1 MAETT
6 QIKKEAVVTS
16 APAAQTAGAMKP
28 RIMGNRGRNQ
38 NNRGGKR
45 ERRPANED
53 GLEKRIVSIRRVS
66 RTFSGGKRM
75 RLSVMLVVGDK
86 KGKVGAAVA
95 KGADVKTA
103 EDKAYVKAKKNMI
116 QVNLR
121 GTTIPHEVTHK
132 KGAARLF
139 MKPAAPGTGVIAGG
153 ALRPVFELVGI
164 KDILSKVMGSSNAI
178 TNAYAAIEALQT
190 LKSAKKRDVK

>member
-6 QIKKEAVVTS
+6 QTKTQGVVVKVPPASTKAS
-16 APAAQTAGAMKP
+16 APGTGEARP
-28 RIMGNRGRNQ
+28 RIANNRNRNQ
-38 NNRGGKR
+38 NSRGGKK

-103 EDKAYVKAKKNMI
+103 EDKAYVKAMPCI
-116 QVNLR
+116 
-121 GTTIPHEVTHK
+121 
-132 KGAARLF
+132 
-139 MKPAAPGTGVIAGG
+139 
-153 ALRPVFELVGI
+153 
-164 KDILSKVMGSSNAI
+164 
-178 TNAYAAIEALQT
+178 
-190 LKSAKKRDVK
+190 